1 MWKAGELM
9 ASGFVVRKN
18 QYYDSVFLMGINKI
32 LSDHEGVEQTAVF
45 MASEANK
52 SLLTDMGIQD
62 PEINAAQ
69 PNDLIVAV
77 IATSGAVV
85 EEVLGGLNETLKALM
100 TTTPVSQYRTF
111 EAGLEQQPDA
121 NLAVLSIP
129 GEFVPGE
136 ACKALEAGL
145 HAFIF
150 SSNVP
155 IEEEIALKQLGQT
168 KGLLVMGPDCG
179 TSIIGGAGIGFANV
193 VRRGSIG
200 VVGPSGTGL
209 QEFTSMVHNS
219 GAGISHAIGTGSN
232 DLSDEIGGITMLMAI
247 EALAADPGTEVIT
260 AIAKPPG
267 AQTLERLVEKM
278 RDVQKPLIGCFLGAD
293 PALASAFEPFSWART
308 IDDAV
313 QLAIGGRDLVE
324 KEMTAE
330 LGKPG
335 WTSDQ
340 KFLRGVFAGGTFCYQ
355 TQQVL
360 GDAGISVHSNGPLD
374 KTLLLDHPDE
384 SIEHTIVD
392 MGDEHYTLGKLHPMI
407 DGSERAKRI
416 IAEGQDPQT
425 AILLLD
431 FILGYN
437 ASRDPVG
444 ELLGPIQEAKMMANQ
459 TGGELKVVA
468 SICGTDG
475 DPQELEMQVQLL
487 REAGVIVFHSSA
499 RAAAY
504 CRDLLLAREEN
515 GG

>member
-1 MWKAGELM
+1 M

-18 QYYDSVFLMGINKI
+18 QYFDSVFLMGINKI
-32 LSDHEGVEQTAVF
+32 LSDHEGIEQTAVL

-62 PEINAAQ
+62 PEIKAAQ

-77 IATSGAVV
+77 VATSGAVV

-100 TTTPVSQYRTF
+100 TTTPASQYRTF
-111 EAGLEQQPDA
+111 EAGLERKPGA

-136 ACKALEAGL
+136 ARKALEAGL
-145 HAFIF
+145 HTFIF

-155 IEEEIALKQLGQT
+155 IEEEIALKQLGQK

-179 TSIIGGAGIGFANV
+179 TTIIGGAGIGFANV

-209 QEFTSMVHNS
+209 QEFTSMVHNA

-232 DLSDEIGGITMLMAI
+232 DLSDEIGGITTLMAI
-247 EALAADPGTEVIT
+247 EALATDPGTEVIT
-260 AIAKPPG
+260 VIAKPPG
-267 AQTLERLVEKM
+267 VQTLERLVEKM
-278 RDVQKPLIGCFLGAD
+278 QVVQKPLIGCFLGAD

-308 IDDAV
+308 IDDAA
-313 QLAIGGRDLVE
+313 QLAIGGSNLVE
-324 KEMTAE
+324 QEMTAE

-355 TQQVL
+355 AQQVL

-374 KTLLLDHPDE
+374 RALLLDHPDE

-416 IAEGQDPQT
+416 IAEGRDPQT

-437 ASRDPVG
+437 ASRDPAG
-444 ELLGPIQEAKMMANQ
+444 DLLESIQEAKMMADKA
-459 TGGELKVVA
+459 GGELIVVA

-487 REAGVIVFHSSA
+487 REAGVIVFHSNT
-499 RAAAY
+499 RATAY
-504 CRDLLLAREEN
+504 CRDLLLAQEAN